1 MKMKTQQLKI
11 SMGYSESSSKK
22 EVYSN
27 TVLPQET
34 KKNLID
40 NLTTSKTT
48 GKIREKTLKISI
60 RKEIIK
66 I

>member
-27 TVLPQET
+27 TILPQET

-48 GKIREKTLKISI
+48 GKRRTTKKKKLVEGKNT
-60 RKEIIK
+60 
-66 I
+66 